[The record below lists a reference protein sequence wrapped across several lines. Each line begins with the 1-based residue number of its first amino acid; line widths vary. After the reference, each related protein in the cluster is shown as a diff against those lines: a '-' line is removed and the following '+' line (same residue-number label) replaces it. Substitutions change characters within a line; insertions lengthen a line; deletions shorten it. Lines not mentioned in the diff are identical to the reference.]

1 MKQRTFLLRDASAVL
16 ALRSMIRDWPHH
28 AALERP
34 LAVTVA
40 EHKARRN
47 GAQNRRYW
55 ALLNLISENA
65 WVDKKK
71 FSSDAWHAEFATR
84 LIGWSETPS
93 GGRIPISTTTLST
106 GEFAEY
112 MDKIEHI
119 AVTELELDL
128 MDL

>member
-47 GAQNRRYW
+47 GAQNRLYW
-55 ALLNLISENA
+55 SVLRTISESA
-65 WVDKKK
+65 WVKGRQ
-71 FSSDAWHAEFATR
+71 FSADVWHVEFATR
-84 LIGWSETPS
+84 LIGYEETPS
-93 GGRIPISTTTLST
+93 GVKVPISTATLSV
-106 GEFAEY
+106 GEFSEYIDRVQHFAVAELNI
-112 MDKIEHI
+112 DIN
-119 AVTELELDL
+119 
-128 MDL
+128 